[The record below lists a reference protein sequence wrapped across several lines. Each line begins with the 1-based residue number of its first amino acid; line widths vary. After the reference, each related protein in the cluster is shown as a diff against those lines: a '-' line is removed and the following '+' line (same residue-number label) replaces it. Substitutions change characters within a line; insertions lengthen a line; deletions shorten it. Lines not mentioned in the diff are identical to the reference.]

1 MVGGPSSVSDF
12 FGHLLGLL
20 RVEALAPRHQAVF
33 AAARTR
39 RPALARHAT
48 LESVLAALG
57 DAREET
63 YPEREALTRA
73 LVAEIQ
79 ASSSPAWTAALASAY
94 APMLTR
100 LRRRIIG
107 NAVPKEDLDQLVLA
121 TFLSVARAF
130 PLSRWGDWTA
140 ARLRQQTAREVFR
153 HLRKERAEQHETY
166 TQAQLAE
173 WLPDSRPSAPVES
186 VRRPSVR
193 RSFVRRDAV
202 LVHLARATL
211 PRSDVEVLMA
221 TVVRREKLRAYVS
234 RLIEGDTTEVE
245 RVYQRLKRQRTRLLQ
260 RLRTQDVD
268 AAAQPP
274 GGC

>member
-1 MVGGPSSVSDF
+1 MSDF

-20 RVEALAPRHQAVF
+20 RVEALSPRHHAVF

-39 RPALARHAT
+39 RPAFARHAT
-48 LESVLAALG
+48 LDSVLSAMA

-73 LVAEIQ
+73 LVAEMQ
-79 ASSSPAWTAALASAY
+79 ASSSPAWTAGLAAAY
-94 APMLTR
+94 APMLRR
-100 LRRRIIG
+100 LRRRLLG
-107 NAVPKEDLDQLVLA
+107 SAVPREDLDQLVLA

-140 ARLRQQTAREVFR
+140 VRLRQQTAREVFR

-173 WLPDSRPSAPVES
+173 WLPDTRHATPVES
-186 VRRPSVR
+186 PRRPSVR
-193 RSFVRRDAV
+193 RSFVKRDAV

-211 PRSDVEVLMA
+211 PHSDVEVLMA
-221 TVVRREKLRAYVS
+221 TVVRREKLRAYAS
-234 RLIEGDTTEVE
+234 RLVEGDTTEVE
-245 RVYQRLKRQRTRLLQ
+245 RVYQRLKRQRTRLMQ
-260 RLRTQDVD
+260 RLRTQAVD
-268 AAAQPP
+268 TAAQPSS
-274 GGC
+274 GC

>member
-20 RVEALAPRHQAVF
+20 RVEALAPRHEAVF

-39 RPALARHAT
+39 QPAFARHAT
-48 LESVLAALG
+48 LEAVLATLD

-100 LRRRIIG
+100 LRRRLHSNG
-107 NAVPKEDLDQLVLA
+107 VPKEDLDQLVLA
-121 TFLSVARAF
+121 TFLSVARNF
-130 PLSRWGDWTA
+130 PLPRWRDWTA
-140 ARLRQQTAREVFR
+140 VRLRQQTAREVFR
-153 HLRKERAEQHETY
+153 YLRKERAEQHDKY
-166 TQAQLAE
+166 TPQQLAA
-173 WLPDSRPSAPVES
+173 WLPDSRPAAPVER

-193 RSFVRRDAV
+193 RSFVKRDAV
-202 LVHLARATL
+202 LVHLAQATL

-234 RLIEGDTTEVE
+234 RLVDGDTTDVE
-245 RVYQRLKRQRTRLLQ
+245 RVYQRLKRQRTRLMQ

-268 AAAQPP
+268 AAAPPP

>member
-1 MVGGPSSVSDF
+1 MVGDPSSVSDF

-39 RPALARHAT
+39 RPAFARHVT
-48 LESVLAALG
+48 LESVLATMA

-63 YPEREALTRA
+63 YPERETLTRA
-73 LVAEIQ
+73 LVAECQ
-79 ASSSPAWTAALASAY
+79 ASSSPAWTTALTAAY

-107 NAVPKEDLDQLVLA
+107 NAVPREDLDQLVIA
-121 TFLSVARAF
+121 TFLAVARGF
-130 PLSRWGDWTA
+130 PLARWGDWTA

-153 HLRKERAEQHETY
+153 HLRKERAEQHDTY

-186 VRRPSVR
+186 PRRPSVR

-234 RLIEGDTTEVE
+234 RLAEGDTTEVE
-245 RVYQRLKRQRTRLLQ
+245 RMYQRLKRQRTRLMQ
-260 RLRTQDVD
+260 RLRTQAGD
-268 AAAQPP
+268 AASQPT

>member
-1 MVGGPSSVSDF
+1 MRDF

-39 RPALARHAT
+39 RPAFARHAT
-48 LESVLAALG
+48 LESVLAAMA

-73 LVAEIQ
+73 LVAEMQ
-79 ASSSPAWTAALASAY
+79 DSPSTAWTAALASAY
-94 APMLTR
+94 APMLR
-100 LRRRIIG
+100 HLRRRLHSNG
-107 NAVPKEDLDQLVLA
+107 VPKEDLDQLVLA
-121 TFLSVARAF
+121 TFLSVARNF
-130 PLSRWGDWTA
+130 PLPRWQDWTA
-140 ARLRQQTAREVFR
+140 VRLRQQTAREVFR
-153 HLRKERAEQHETY
+153 YLRKERAEQHDRY
-166 TQAQLAE
+166 TPQQLAA
-173 WLPDSRPSAPVES
+173 WLPDARPATPVES
-186 VRRPSVR
+186 PRRPNVR

-234 RLIEGDTTEVE
+234 RLVEGDAAEAE
-245 RVYQRLKRQRTRLLQ
+245 RTYQRLKRQRTRLMQ

-268 AAAQPP
+268 AAAPPP

>member
-20 RVEALAPRHQAVF
+20 RVEALSPRHQAVF
-33 AAARTR
+33 AAAGTR
-39 RPALARHAT
+39 RPTFARHAT
-48 LESVLAALG
+48 LESVLAAMA

-73 LVAEIQ
+73 LVAEMQ
-79 ASSSPAWTAALASAY
+79 ASPSPAWTAALASAY

-130 PLSRWGDWTA
+130 PLPRWGDWTA

-153 HLRKERAEQHETY
+153 YLRKERAEQHDTY
-166 TQAQLAE
+166 TQEQFAE
-173 WLPDSRPSAPVES
+173 WLPDSRPSPPVES
-186 VRRPSVR
+186 SRRTSVR

-202 LVHLARATL
+202 LVHMAKASL

-221 TVVRREKLRAYVS
+221 TVVRREKLRTYVS
-234 RLIEGDTTEVE
+234 RLVEGDAAETE
-245 RVYQRLKRQRTRLLQ
+245 RTYQRLKRQRTRLMQ
-260 RLRTQDVD
+260 RLRTQAVDV
-268 AAAQPP
+268 AAQPS

>member
-1 MVGGPSSVSDF
+1 MVGGPPSVSDF

-39 RPALARHAT
+39 RLAFARHVG
-48 LESVLAALG
+48 LESVLSTMA

-73 LVAEIQ
+73 LVAECQ
-79 ASSSPAWTAALASAY
+79 ASSSPAWTTALSSAY

-100 LRRRIIG
+100 LRRRILG

-173 WLPDSRPSAPVES
+173 WLPDTRHAAPVES
-186 VRRPSVR
+186 PRRPSVR

-202 LVHLARATL
+202 LVHLAQATL

-234 RLIEGDTTEVE
+234 RLVEGDAAEAE
-245 RVYQRLKRQRTRLLQ
+245 RTYQRLKRQRTRLMQ
-260 RLRTQDVD
+260 RLRTQAVD
-268 AAAQPP
+268 AAAQPSR
-274 GGC
+274 GC